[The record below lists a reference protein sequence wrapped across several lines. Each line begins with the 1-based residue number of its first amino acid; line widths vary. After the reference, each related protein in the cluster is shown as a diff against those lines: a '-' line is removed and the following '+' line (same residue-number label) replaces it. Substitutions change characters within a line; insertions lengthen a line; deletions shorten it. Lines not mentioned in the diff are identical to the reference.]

1 MPKISS
7 ALDFPNNFPKNFPKF
22 LNEIFRAEKERWVGE
37 LISQAREDYWHNTIK
52 LHVAVF
58 LAKMD
63 RLLLKHRTGYFLGQ
77 SRFPIFD
84 APSRMSRTN
93 GLISSLRLWI
103 VPGSVGYSGDA
114 GRSRMVDRNQW
125 TDGKITDKK
134 MDHVQTNY
142 TEIIDMVNLM
152 NDPTPG

>member
-1 MPKISS
+1 M
-7 ALDFPNNFPKNFPKF
+7 
-22 LNEIFRAEKERWVGE
+22 
-37 LISQAREDYWHNTIK
+37 
-52 LHVAVF
+52 
-58 LAKMD
+58 AKMD

-77 SRFPIFD
+77 SRFPSFD
-84 APSRMSRTN
+84 APPRVSRTN
-93 GLISSLRLWI
+93 ELMSSLR
-103 VPGSVGYSGDA
+103 PRAFNGSVGYSCDA
-114 GRSRMVDRNQW
+114 GRSRMFDRDQW